1 MRLLFLHRFNLE
13 EVMMMS
19 YIALYRQWRPQEFD
33 SLIGQ
38 DHISKTLA
46 NAIKSGKI
54 AHAYLFS
61 GPRGTGKTSTAKILA
76 KALNCVEG
84 PSPVPCNH
92 CENCL
97 KINDGTSMDVF
108 EIDAAS
114 NRGID
119 EIRDLRESV
128 KFSPVDGKFKIYII
142 DEVHMLT
149 TEAFNALLKTLE
161 EPPSHVVFI
170 LATTEAHKI
179 PATIHSRCQRYD
191 FRKITDAEI
200 FARLEYVAENMKI
213 QVEPE
218 VLRIIATH
226 ADGGMRDALS
236 ILDQCSTFAEVI
248 TVDAVREI
256 LGLIGREWIWALV
269 EALAQK
275 NTKESLVLL
284 NDILSKGKDIKQ
296 ILIELAQYFREIMLY
311 QVEGS
316 AQNFSSSES
325 NEVLKKHSRCFSYD
339 ELVEYIKSIHSVIN
353 ELRFSPQPRITLEVL
368 LVTLCNVNLQQNQ
381 TALLRRIE
389 MLEENLKNGNIKSAE
404 SVAVK
409 VVVPRVEP
417 VVAETSAV
425 VSANDHKVD
434 SSEVALEAVTI
445 KPMPPVN
452 LSVNNLAA
460 TDLWEELLRDLA
472 KEGKMSIMACVKQ
485 GNLIALENDLA
496 VIEFSKP
503 FLKERTEKDDYR
515 EIIEG
520 IIQKKCGKNIRIK
533 CVLVGEMAFKKE
545 EVINVAKS
553 ETINED
559 HPTLKAAIKMFG
571 DNIIKQ

>member
-1 MRLLFLHRFNLE
+1 
-13 EVMMMS
+13 MMS

-149 TEAFNALLKTLE
+149 TVAFNALLKTLE

-533 CVLVGEMAFKKE
+533 CVLVGEMALKKE

>member
-1 MRLLFLHRFNLE
+1 
-13 EVMMMS
+13 MMS

-191 FRKITDAEI
+191 FRKITDTEI
-200 FARLEYVAENMKI
+200 FARLQYVAENMKI

-533 CVLVGEMAFKKE
+533 CVLVGEMALKKE
-545 EVINVAKS
+545 EVINVAKP

>member
-1 MRLLFLHRFNLE
+1 
-13 EVMMMS
+13 MMS

-200 FARLEYVAENMKI
+200 FARLQYVAENMKI

-316 AQNFSSSES
+316 AQKFSSSES

-381 TALLRRIE
+381 TALLQRIE

-434 SSEVALEAVTI
+434 SSEVVLEAVTI

-496 VIEFSKP
+496 VIEFSTP

-533 CVLVGEMAFKKE
+533 CVLVGEMALKKE

>member
-1 MRLLFLHRFNLE
+1 
-13 EVMMMS
+13 MMS

-200 FARLEYVAENMKI
+200 FARLQYVAENMKI

-381 TALLRRIE
+381 TALLQRIE

-434 SSEVALEAVTI
+434 NSEVVLEAVTI

-485 GNLIALENDLA
+485 GNLIALENDLE

-545 EVINVAKS
+545 EVINVAKP

>member
-1 MRLLFLHRFNLE
+1 MRLLFLHRFNLD

-170 LATTEAHKI
+170 LATTEVHKI

-316 AQNFSSSES
+316 AQKFSSSES

-434 SSEVALEAVTI
+434 NSEVVLEAVTI

-520 IIQKKCGKNIRIK
+520 IIQKKCDKNIRIK

-545 EVINVAKS
+545 EVINVAKP

>member
-1 MRLLFLHRFNLE
+1 
-13 EVMMMS
+13 MMS

-381 TALLRRIE
+381 TALLQRIE

-434 SSEVALEAVTI
+434 SSEVVLEAVTI

-496 VIEFSKP
+496 VIEFSTP

-545 EVINVAKS
+545 EVINVAKP

>member
-1 MRLLFLHRFNLE
+1 
-13 EVMMMS
+13 MMS

-200 FARLEYVAENMKI
+200 FARLQYVAENMKI

-381 TALLRRIE
+381 TALLQRIE

-434 SSEVALEAVTI
+434 NSEVVLEAVTI

-545 EVINVAKS
+545 EVINVAKP

>member
-1 MRLLFLHRFNLE
+1 
-13 EVMMMS
+13 MMS

-200 FARLEYVAENMKI
+200 FARLQYVAENMKI

-381 TALLRRIE
+381 TALLQRIE

-409 VVVPRVEP
+409 VVVPRIEP

-425 VSANDHKVD
+425 VSANDNKVD
-434 SSEVALEAVTI
+434 NSEVVLEAVTI

-496 VIEFSKP
+496 VIEFSTP

-533 CVLVGEMAFKKE
+533 CVLVGEMALKKE

>member
-1 MRLLFLHRFNLE
+1 MRLLFLHRFNLD

-200 FARLEYVAENMKI
+200 FARLQYVAENMKI

-316 AQNFSSSES
+316 AQKFSSSES

-381 TALLRRIE
+381 TALLQRIE

-496 VIEFSKP
+496 VIEFSTP

-533 CVLVGEMAFKKE
+533 CVLVGEMALKKE

>member
-1 MRLLFLHRFNLE
+1 
-13 EVMMMS
+13 MMS

-381 TALLRRIE
+381 TALLQRIE

>member
-1 MRLLFLHRFNLE
+1 
-13 EVMMMS
+13 MMS

-434 SSEVALEAVTI
+434 NSEVVLEAVTI

-545 EVINVAKS
+545 EVINVAKP

>member
-1 MRLLFLHRFNLE
+1 MRLLFLHRFNLD

-460 TDLWEELLRDLA
+460 TELWEELLRDLA

-533 CVLVGEMAFKKE
+533 CVLVGEMALKKE
-545 EVINVAKS
+545 EVINVAKP

>member
-1 MRLLFLHRFNLE
+1 
-13 EVMMMS
+13 MMS

-316 AQNFSSSES
+316 GQREGSSES

-381 TALLRRIE
+381 TALLQRIE

-417 VVAETSAV
+417 VVVETSAV

-434 SSEVALEAVTI
+434 SSEVVLEAVTI

-472 KEGKMSIMACVKQ
+472 KEARCLLWPV
-485 GNLIALENDLA
+485 
-496 VIEFSKP
+496 
-503 FLKERTEKDDYR
+503 
-515 EIIEG
+515 
-520 IIQKKCGKNIRIK
+520 
-533 CVLVGEMAFKKE
+533 
-545 EVINVAKS
+545 
-553 ETINED
+553 
-559 HPTLKAAIKMFG
+559 
-571 DNIIKQ
+571 

>member
-1 MRLLFLHRFNLE
+1 
-13 EVMMMS
+13 MMS

-200 FARLEYVAENMKI
+200 FARLQYVAENMKI

-417 VVAETSAV
+417 VVVETSAV

-434 SSEVALEAVTI
+434 NSEVVLEDVTI

-496 VIEFSKP
+496 VIEFSTP

-533 CVLVGEMAFKKE
+533 CVLVGEMALKKE
-545 EVINVAKS
+545 EVINVAKP

>member
-1 MRLLFLHRFNLE
+1 MRLLFLHRFNLD

-200 FARLEYVAENMKI
+200 FARLQYVAENMKI

-316 AQNFSSSES
+316 AQKFSSSES

-381 TALLRRIE
+381 TALLQRIE

-417 VVAETSAV
+417 VVVETSAV

-434 SSEVALEAVTI
+434 NSEVVLEAVTI

-496 VIEFSKP
+496 VIEFSTP

-533 CVLVGEMAFKKE
+533 CVLVGEMALKKE

>member
-1 MRLLFLHRFNLE
+1 
-13 EVMMMS
+13 MMS

-191 FRKITDAEI
+191 FRKITDTEI
-200 FARLEYVAENMKI
+200 FARLQYVAENMKI

-381 TALLRRIE
+381 TALLQRIE

-417 VVAETSAV
+417 VVVETSAV

-434 SSEVALEAVTI
+434 NSEVVLEAVTI

-533 CVLVGEMAFKKE
+533 CVLVGEMALKKE
-545 EVINVAKS
+545 EVINVAKP

>member
-1 MRLLFLHRFNLE
+1 
-13 EVMMMS
+13 MMS

-191 FRKITDAEI
+191 FRKITDTEI
-200 FARLEYVAENMKI
+200 FARLQYVAENMKI

-381 TALLRRIE
+381 TALLQRIE

-434 SSEVALEAVTI
+434 NSEVVLEAVTI

-496 VIEFSKP
+496 VIEFSTP

-515 EIIEG
+515 DIIEG

-545 EVINVAKS
+545 EVINVAKP

>member
-1 MRLLFLHRFNLE
+1 
-13 EVMMMS
+13 MMS

-381 TALLRRIE
+381 TALLQRIE

-434 SSEVALEAVTI
+434 SSEVVLEAVTI

-496 VIEFSKP
+496 VIEFSTP

-533 CVLVGEMAFKKE
+533 CVLVGEMALKKE
-545 EVINVAKS
+545 EVINVAKP

>member
-1 MRLLFLHRFNLE
+1 
-13 EVMMMS
+13 MMS

-200 FARLEYVAENMKI
+200 FARLQYVAENMKI

-434 SSEVALEAVTI
+434 SSEVVLEAVTI

-452 LSVNNLAA
+452 LSVNDLAA

-496 VIEFSKP
+496 VIEFSTP

-533 CVLVGEMAFKKE
+533 CVLVGEMALKKE
-545 EVINVAKS
+545 EVINVAKP

>member
-1 MRLLFLHRFNLE
+1 
-13 EVMMMS
+13 MMS

-200 FARLEYVAENMKI
+200 FARLQYVAENMKI

-389 MLEENLKNGNIKSAE
+389 MLEENLKNGNIKSSE

-496 VIEFSKP
+496 VIEFSTP

-533 CVLVGEMAFKKE
+533 CVLVGEMALKKE
-545 EVINVAKS
+545 EVINVAKP

>member
-1 MRLLFLHRFNLE
+1 
-13 EVMMMS
+13 MMS

-434 SSEVALEAVTI
+434 SSEVVLEAVTI

-496 VIEFSKP
+496 VIEFSTP

>member
-1 MRLLFLHRFNLE
+1 MRLLFLHRFNLD

-381 TALLRRIE
+381 TALLQRIE

-533 CVLVGEMAFKKE
+533 CVLVGEMALKKE
-545 EVINVAKS
+545 EVINVAKP

>member
-1 MRLLFLHRFNLE
+1 MRLLFLHRFNLD

-496 VIEFSKP
+496 VIEFSTP

-533 CVLVGEMAFKKE
+533 CVLVGEMALKKE
-545 EVINVAKS
+545 EVINVAKP

>member
-1 MRLLFLHRFNLE
+1 MRLLFLHRFNLD

-381 TALLRRIE
+381 TALLQRIE

-434 SSEVALEAVTI
+434 NSEVVLEAVTI

-496 VIEFSKP
+496 VIEFSTP

-533 CVLVGEMAFKKE
+533 CVLVGEMALKKE

>member
-1 MRLLFLHRFNLE
+1 MRLLFLHRFNLD

-200 FARLEYVAENMKI
+200 FARLQYVAENMKI

-316 AQNFSSSES
+316 AQKFSSSES

-460 TDLWEELLRDLA
+460 TELWEELLRDLA

-496 VIEFSKP
+496 VIEFSTP

-533 CVLVGEMAFKKE
+533 CVLVGEMALKKE

>member
-1 MRLLFLHRFNLE
+1 
-13 EVMMMS
+13 MMS

-191 FRKITDAEI
+191 FRKITDTEI
-200 FARLEYVAENMKI
+200 FARLQYVAENMKI

-296 ILIELAQYFREIMLY
+296 ILIELVQYFREIMLY

-316 AQNFSSSES
+316 AQKFSSSES

-434 SSEVALEAVTI
+434 SSEVVLEAVTI

-496 VIEFSKP
+496 VIEFSTP

-533 CVLVGEMAFKKE
+533 CVLVGEMALKKE
-545 EVINVAKS
+545 EVINVAKP

>member
-1 MRLLFLHRFNLE
+1 
-13 EVMMMS
+13 MMS

-381 TALLRRIE
+381 TALLQRIE

-434 SSEVALEAVTI
+434 SSEVVLEAVTI

-496 VIEFSKP
+496 VIEFSTP

-515 EIIEG
+515 DIIEG

-533 CVLVGEMAFKKE
+533 CVLVGEMALKKE
-545 EVINVAKS
+545 EVINVAKP

>member
-1 MRLLFLHRFNLE
+1 MRLLFLHRFNLD

-434 SSEVALEAVTI
+434 NSEVVLEAVTI

-496 VIEFSKP
+496 VIEFSTP

-545 EVINVAKS
+545 EVINVAKP

>member
-1 MRLLFLHRFNLE
+1 MRLLFLHRFNLD

-200 FARLEYVAENMKI
+200 FARLQYVAENMKI

-434 SSEVALEAVTI
+434 SSEVVLEAVTI

-533 CVLVGEMAFKKE
+533 CVLVGEMALKKE
-545 EVINVAKS
+545 EVINVAKP

>member
-1 MRLLFLHRFNLE
+1 
-13 EVMMMS
+13 MMS

-434 SSEVALEAVTI
+434 NSEVVLEAVTI

-496 VIEFSKP
+496 VIEFSTP

-545 EVINVAKS
+545 EVINVAKP

>member
-1 MRLLFLHRFNLE
+1 
-13 EVMMMS
+13 MMS

-200 FARLEYVAENMKI
+200 FARLQYVAENMKI

-533 CVLVGEMAFKKE
+533 CVLVGEMALKKE

>member
-200 FARLEYVAENMKI
+200 FARLQYVAENMKI

-381 TALLRRIE
+381 TALLQRIE

-434 SSEVALEAVTI
+434 SSEVVLEAVTI

-496 VIEFSKP
+496 VIEFSTP

-533 CVLVGEMAFKKE
+533 CVLVGEMALKKE

>member
-1 MRLLFLHRFNLE
+1 MRLLFLHRFNLD

-200 FARLEYVAENMKI
+200 FARLQYVAENMKI

-316 AQNFSSSES
+316 AQKFSSSES

-434 SSEVALEAVTI
+434 SSEVVLEAVTI

-496 VIEFSKP
+496 VIEFSTP

-533 CVLVGEMAFKKE
+533 CVLVGEMALKKE
-545 EVINVAKS
+545 EVINVAKP

>member
-1 MRLLFLHRFNLE
+1 MRLLFLHRFNLD

-200 FARLEYVAENMKI
+200 FARLQYVAENMKI

-434 SSEVALEAVTI
+434 SSEVVLEAVTI

-496 VIEFSKP
+496 VIEFSTP

-533 CVLVGEMAFKKE
+533 CVLVGEMALKKE

>member
-1 MRLLFLHRFNLE
+1 MRLLFLHRFNLD

-191 FRKITDAEI
+191 FRKITDTEI
-200 FARLEYVAENMKI
+200 FARLQYVAENMKI

-381 TALLRRIE
+381 TALLQRIE

-533 CVLVGEMAFKKE
+533 CVLVGEMALKKE

>member
-1 MRLLFLHRFNLE
+1 
-13 EVMMMS
+13 MMS

-545 EVINVAKS
+545 EVINVAKP

>member
-1 MRLLFLHRFNLE
+1 
-13 EVMMMS
+13 MMS

-434 SSEVALEAVTI
+434 NSEVVLEAVTI

-496 VIEFSKP
+496 VIEFSTP

-533 CVLVGEMAFKKE
+533 CVLVGEMALKKE

>member
-1 MRLLFLHRFNLE
+1 
-13 EVMMMS
+13 MMS

-200 FARLEYVAENMKI
+200 FARLQYVAENMKI

-269 EALAQK
+269 EALAKK

-389 MLEENLKNGNIKSAE
+389 MLEANLKNGNIKSAE

-460 TDLWEELLRDLA
+460 TDLWEELLRELA

-533 CVLVGEMAFKKE
+533 CVLVGEMALKKE
-545 EVINVAKS
+545 EVINVAKP